1 MKSIAKWTL
10 VSAFLFTSTAALA
23 NGPEKKLGTK
33 GLQVNEI
40 ESSVVNFL
48 DPVFS
53 RKGDKLFMNLLNLDK
68 ETVTIKVY
76 DSEGRLVYSDKN
88 SGEQIVQKAFNFEN
102 AIKDTY
108 KVVIF
113 DGEKRFEE
121 TVTVK

>member
-1 MKSIAKWTL
+1 M
-10 VSAFLFTSTAALA
+10 
-23 NGPEKKLGTK
+23 
-33 GLQVNEI
+33 
-40 ESSVVNFL
+40 
-48 DPVFS
+48 
-53 RKGDKLFMNLLNLDK
+53 
-68 ETVTIKVY
+68 Y

>member
-76 DSEGRLVYSDKN
+76 DSEGRLVYTDKN
-88 SGEQIVQKAFNFEN
+88 SGELIVQKAFNFEN